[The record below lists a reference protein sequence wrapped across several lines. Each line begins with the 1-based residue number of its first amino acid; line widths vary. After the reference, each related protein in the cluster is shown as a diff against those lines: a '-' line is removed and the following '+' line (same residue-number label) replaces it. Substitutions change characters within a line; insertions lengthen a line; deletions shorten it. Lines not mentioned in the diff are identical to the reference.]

1 MKTQL
6 LLACFLLQAFA
17 LFSQERKPHETNFYI
32 ERMEYFRQNPLE
44 KNQIIFLGNSLT
56 QGGKW
61 QEYFPNQ
68 RIANRGIVGDNT
80 DGILARLDEIINAQ
94 PKKLFILTGTNDVSQ
109 DFSNDHI
116 IGNMRQIIRNVQA
129 GSPETIIFWQ
139 TLLPINNNF
148 GRYSRLI
155 GKEPQIEEL
164 NARIEKM
171 AKEENIHFINLYP
184 LFQNEEGLLDSK
196 LTTDGLHINEVGY
209 QIWVEKIREFVK

>member
-1 MKTQL
+1 MKAQI
-6 LLACFLLQAFA
+6 LLACFLLQAFS
-17 LFSQERKPHETNFYI
+17 LFSQERRPHETNFYI

-80 DGILARLDEIINAQ
+80 DGILARLDEIIDAK
-94 PKKLFILTGTNDVSQ
+94 PEKLFILTGTNDVSQ
-109 DFSNDHI
+109 DLSNDYI
-116 IGNMRQIIRNVQA
+116 INNMRQIVRQVQA
-129 GSPETIIFWQ
+129 GSPQTIIFWQ
-139 TLLPINNNF
+139 TLLPINNSF
-148 GRYSRLI
+148 GRFSRLI

-171 AKEENIHFINLYP
+171 AREKNIHFINLYP
-184 LFQNEEGLLDSK
+184 LFQNAEGLLDPK
-196 LTTDGLHINEVGY
+196 LTNDGLHLNEVGY
-209 QIWVEKIREFVK
+209 EIWVEKIREFVE